1 MGKKLW
7 ELAGST
13 IGSTS
18 GSSVRPL
25 VHRFDHWFT
34 GSTASSI
41 KNGFFHLNGP
51 VLWLIDG
58 PAGPVRFLK
67 HWVLASCAY
76 TKIKMK
82 IEIISAQYIL

>member
-1 MGKKLW
+1 MGT
-7 ELAGST
+7 GRFDHRFDFRF
-13 IGSTS
+13 IGSTA

-25 VHRFDHWFT
+25 VHRFDCQFDQ
-34 GSTASSI
+34 
-41 KNGFFHLNGP
+41 KRFFHLNGP